1 VVGIGAS
8 AGGLEAA
15 TALLGALP
23 ADTGMAFVLVQ
34 HLSPIHRSMLTDI
47 LSRVTRMPVTEV
59 HDELPIE
66 PDHVYVIA
74 PGQSMTI
81 LGGALQSQ
89 PRKTAGLHHP
99 IDQFLR
105 SLANDRG
112 HLAVGVI
119 LSGTATDGTL
129 GLGALKAEGGIT
141 FAQDDAAQHT
151 SMPRSAIAAGYVDFV
166 LPPSEIAKEIVRISR
181 HQYVAPE
188 STRAESADDPNMSE
202 VFRLLQDR
210 FTVDFT
216 DYKGGTLYRRITR
229 RMVLHNMQGLDNYVE
244 LLRETPDEVDALY
257 QDLLIGVTSFFR
269 NPEAFEQLKTQVLPR
284 LVGDRSR
291 MDPLRVW
298 VLGCSTGEEAYSLAM
313 AVTEVA
319 ETSGLQVPLQVFA
332 TDLNPVGIEKARA
345 GVYSKDIAHDVSPE
359 RLRRFF
365 WEVDGSYRIVK
376 SIRDACVFS
385 RQNMLGDPPF
395 SRMDLVSCRNV
406 LIYLKPVLQQRVLSI
421 LHYALK
427 PQGFL
432 WLGQSE
438 SIGAYGDLF
447 LEEDGKHKI
456 YAKRPEI
463 SPLPP
468 PQLSLQLRPGQ
479 PEVERSS
486 LQPHLRTDVLKE
498 SDRILL
504 AKFAPPAVLV
514 SPEMEIAQYRGET
527 SPYLAPSPGRASLN
541 LLKMLRDG
549 LVATVRAAILRA
561 KRDGVA
567 VREEGVSVRS
577 DDGGCRNVAIEVIP
591 VKPGGFLVVFEEP
604 ADEGPS
610 SLEKGNRRRDQQ
622 ATRPPEDQPVE
633 RLTQELADTRDY
645 LQSVIEQLEATNE
658 ELQSANEEVQSSNEE
673 LQSINEELETSREEI
688 QSSNEELATVNDELQ
703 TRNIELSQANNDL
716 VNLFAAASLPILMVG
731 PDLRIRR
738 FTAAAATLLSL
749 LPGDVNR
756 PITDIRFKMAI
767 PNLED
772 LLRETIDTVTARDL
786 EIQDELGRWYSLRMR
801 PYKMLDNTT
810 DGAVVEL
817 VDIDAL
823 RRSADFARSVIATVQ
838 EPLVVLDGKLCVRTA
853 NLAFLRLFGH
863 ESGDIDGRSLCDLG
877 RGEWNIPEL
886 RRLLE
891 EIVSVNGVLNDFE
904 MYRDVEGVGRRTLV
918 LNARRLVHAN
928 DTPPL
933 ILLSIADVTDR
944 KAVEEM
950 RLQHVAELI
959 AADHHRNEFLAMLA
973 HELRNSLAP
982 IRVAAAMLANP
993 DAPAAACAHAGVVL
1007 DRQICCMSRLIED
1020 LLDISRVTQGKIELR
1035 KAPVDL
1041 IEILK
1046 RSVDLVQQ
1054 QVLDRHQTVSVSLPS
1069 APVYVDGDTARLE
1082 QVFGNLLNNASKFTP
1097 KEGHIWVS
1105 AANAE
1110 LGDGRKTVLVR
1121 VTDDGVGLAPEAL
1134 PHVFD
1139 LFSQSGHSLH
1149 PGETGLGIGL
1159 TLVQRLV
1166 ALHDGSVHVQSA
1178 GIDHGSEFMVS
1189 LPVLEDSAPQA
1200 TTATSENAQYGE
1212 IRTLRIL
1219 VVDDNE
1225 DAAEGFAALLRL
1237 ADHDVRVVYD
1247 GASALQIAT
1256 TFVPEVVFL
1265 DICMPSMDGYEVVG
1279 RLRQLPALA
1288 TAFFVAVTGCG
1299 RDEDR
1304 QQARGAGFDEHV
1316 TKPLDPI
1323 ALPQLLARV
1332 ARSVS
1337 VTDETDTSTGTPQV
1351 RLVIPKREH

>member
-15 TALLGALP
+15 TSLLGALP
-23 ADTGMAFVLVQ
+23 VDTGMAFVLVQ
-34 HLSPIHRSMLTDI
+34 HLAPTHASMLAAI

-59 HDELPIE
+59 HGELPIE
-66 PDHVYVIA
+66 PDHIYVIA

-141 FAQDDAAQHT
+141 FAQDDTAQHT
-151 SMPRSAIAAGYVDFV
+151 SMPHSAIAAGYVDFV
-166 LPPSEIAKEIVRISR
+166 LPPNEIAKEIVRISR
-181 HQYVAPE
+181 HEYVAPE
-188 STRAESADDPNMSE
+188 STRAESADANMPE

-216 DYKGGTLYRRITR
+216 DYKSKTLHRRITR
-229 RMVLHNMQGLDNYVE
+229 RMVLHNMQGLDNYVQ
-244 LLRETPDEVDALY
+244 LLRETPEEVDALY

-269 NPEAFEQLKTQVLPR
+269 NPESFERLKTQILPR

-291 MDPLRVW
+291 TDPLRVW

-319 ETSGLQVPLQVFA
+319 EASGQQVPLQVFA
-332 TDLNPVGIEKARA
+332 TDLNAVGIEKARA
-345 GVYSKDIAHDVSPE
+345 GVYSKDIAQDVSPE

-365 WEVDGSYRIVK
+365 SEVDGSYRVVK
-376 SIRDACVFS
+376 PIRDVCVFS

-406 LIYLKPVLQQRVLSI
+406 LIYLEPVLQQRVLPI

-438 SIGAYGDLF
+438 SIGAYRDFF

-456 YAKRPEI
+456 YAKRLET
-463 SPLPP
+463 SPSPP
-468 PQLSLQLRPGQ
+468 PQLSLQFRSGQ
-479 PEVERSS
+479 PEVERSP
-486 LQPHLRTDVLKE
+486 LQPHQGTEVLKE

-504 AKFAPPAVLV
+504 AKFAPAAVLV
-514 SPEMEIAQYRGET
+514 SPEMEIVQYRGET

-549 LVATVRAAILRA
+549 LVAAVRAAILRA

-567 VREEGVSVRS
+567 VREDTVSVRS
-577 DDGGCRNVAIEVIP
+577 DDGGFRNVAIEVIP
-591 VKPGGFLVVFEEP
+591 VKPGGFLVLFEEP
-604 ADEGPS
+604 ADDRPS
-610 SLEKGNRRRDQQ
+610 SLEKGNRGRDRR
-622 ATRPPEDQPVE
+622 ATRPPQDQPFE

-645 LQSVIEQLEATNE
+645 LQSVIEQHEATNE
-658 ELQSANEEVQSSNEE
+658 ELQAANEEVQSSYEE
-673 LQSINEELETSREEI
+673 LQSINEELETSKEEI
-688 QSSNEELATVNDELQ
+688 QSSNEELATLNDELQ
-703 TRNIELSQANNDL
+703 NRNLELSQANNDL
-716 VNLFAAASLPILMVG
+716 VNLFAAASLPIVMVG

-738 FTAAAATLLSL
+738 FTAAAETLLSL
-749 LPGDVNR
+749 LPSDVNR

-767 PNLED
+767 PNLEG

-786 EIQDELGRWYSLRMR
+786 EVQDEQGRWYSLRMR
-801 PYKMLDNTT
+801 PYKTLDNTT

-838 EPLVVLDGKLCVRTA
+838 EPLVVLDGTLCVRTA
-853 NLAFLRLFGH
+853 NLAFLRLCGY
-863 ESGDIDGRSLCDLG
+863 ESDDIDGRSLYDLG

-891 EIVSVNGVLNDFE
+891 GILSVNGVLNDFE
-904 MYRDVEGVGRRTLV
+904 MYRDVEGVGRRTLL
-918 LNARRLVHAN
+918 LNARRLVQAN
-928 DTPPL
+928 GMPPL

-944 KAVEEM
+944 KAVEDM
-950 RLQHVAELI
+950 RLQRVAELT

-973 HELRNSLAP
+973 HELRNPLAP
-982 IRVAAAMLANP
+982 IRAAAAMLANP
-993 DAPAAACAHAGVVL
+993 DAPAATCARAGVIL
-1007 DRQICCMSRLIED
+1007 DRQICSMTRLIED

-1035 KAPVDL
+1035 KAPADL
-1041 IEILK
+1041 MEILK
-1046 RSVDLVQQ
+1046 RAVDLVQQ
-1054 QVLDRHQTVSVSLPS
+1054 KVSDRHQTVSVSLPS

-1105 AANAE
+1105 AANAD
-1110 LGDGRKTVLVR
+1110 LGDGRPTALVR

-1134 PHVFD
+1134 AHVFD

-1149 PGETGLGIGL
+1149 PGEAGLGIGL

-1189 LPVLEDSAPQA
+1189 LPVLADSAPRA
-1200 TTATSENAQYGE
+1200 TTATSEDAPYGE
-1212 IRTLRIL
+1212 SRPLRIL

-1225 DAAEGFAALLRL
+1225 DAAEGFADLLRL
-1237 ADHDVRVVYD
+1237 ADHDVCVGHD
-1247 GASALQIAT
+1247 GASALEIAT
-1256 TFVPEVVFL
+1256 TFLPEAVFL
-1265 DICMPSMDGYEVVG
+1265 DIRMPSMDGYEVAG
-1279 RLRQLPALA
+1279 RLRQLPGLA
-1288 TAFFVAVTGCG
+1288 TAFLVAVTGCG

-1304 QQARGAGFDEHV
+1304 QQAREAGFDEHV

-1332 ARSVS
+1332 ARGVN
-1337 VTDETDTSTGTPQV
+1337 VPDETGTPQLK
-1351 RLVIPKREH
+1351 LVIPKREH